1 MKEIDLD
8 DILDN
13 PEESNL
19 LEREKLK
26 ISEIV
31 YKRMKDRQLSMKKVS
46 DQIEGLGAA
55 QVSRIVN
62 GENYNINTLI
72 KVLDFLELELRIVS
86 SQLKE

>member
-1 MKEIDLD
+1 LKEIDLD